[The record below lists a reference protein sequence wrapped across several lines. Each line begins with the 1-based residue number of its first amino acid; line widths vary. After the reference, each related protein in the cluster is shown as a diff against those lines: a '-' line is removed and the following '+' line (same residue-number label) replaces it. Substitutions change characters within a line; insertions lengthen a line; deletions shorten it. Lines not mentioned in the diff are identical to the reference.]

1 VANDC
6 GHVQERDELTVGES
20 LLAGMIGRA
29 CARRGKR
36 AFARWAQST
45 YLPQLTGF
53 FAPELTSEHFWEQ
66 MHATI

>member
-1 VANDC
+1 
-6 GHVQERDELTVGES
+6 
-20 LLAGMIGRA
+20 MIGRA